1 MIRLPQDAWDKLRET
16 LELDSKSSAFDP
28 ELRKEIRAALDQVEH
43 AAEPIRCPACGCRE
57 FVRVVGGIELA
68 TEFTFDE
75 ARRRIC
81 LRLDREEMRE
91 PDDGAHYY
99 KRYCCGQ
106 CGTELPDEIMDRINE
121 EEFREEAVR

>member
-1 MIRLPQDAWDKLRET
+1 MESIHE
-16 LELDSKSSAFDP
+16 SKGATSVP
-28 ELRKEIRAALDQVEH
+28 
-43 AAEPIRCPACGCRE
+43 EPIRCPACGCRE
-57 FVRVVGGIELA
+57 FVRIVGGIELA

-75 ARRRIC
+75 IRKQIL

-99 KRYCCGQ
+99 KRYCCGK
-106 CGTELPDEIMDRINE
+106 CGTELPDEIMDRIND